1 MIINRRDAT
10 RQDLNARS
18 HSSEPQQSSC
28 LNYVD
33 LLEVFSRRYRFL
45 SILIL
50 LLIFGRSI
58 RLFDTSTVTT
68 RASTAGF
75 HSPIIYGH
83 VHIAKT
89 GGTSLNGILA
99 NKFEHVCGHKGYS
112 YDAYQDNERKK
123 QMEVEKEED
132 GENWS
137 RGRVDPV
144 VMDAIGYEDC
154 DYISHEAN
162 WQFWTERFGER
173 KFHGLK
179 MELHVPCRNRIEHLM
194 SQCNYH
200 EVGEYFNHPKQK
212 LACDA
217 KSDEELFDSVNKCFL
232 YLGRYDHELLKHFDV
247 KCFDFDKQFTGYVQ
261 HMSQVLN
268 RRRFES
274 QPYVKRETNDP
285 RNKAEECI
293 WDHPTVLE
301 KIDTYLLDT
310 VPYYQF
316 CNSCMGSENEIASGV

>member
-1 MIINRRDAT
+1 MILNRRDAA
-10 RQDLNARS
+10 RPELNSKPHNSEAN
-18 HSSEPQQSSC
+18 HSS
-28 LNYVD
+28 LRYID
-33 LLEVFSRRYRFL
+33 LIELFIRRYRFL
-45 SILIL
+45 SIFILIL
-50 LLIFGRSI
+50 TFGRLI
-58 RLFDTSTVTT
+58 RFFHADTFTT
-68 RASTAGF
+68 RVATAGF

-83 VHIAKT
+83 VHMAKT

-99 NKFEHVCGHKGYS
+99 NKLEHVCGHKGYS

-123 QMEVEKEED
+123 QMEAEKIK
-132 GENWS
+132 GGKNWS

-144 VMDAIGYEDC
+144 VMDEIGYEDC

-162 WQFWTERFGER
+162 WQFWVERFGD
-173 KFHGLK
+173 KNFHGLK

-200 EVGEYFNHPKQK
+200 EVGKYFNHPKQK

-217 KSDEELFDSVNKCFL
+217 KTDEELFDSVNKCFV

-247 KCFDFDKQFTGYVQ
+247 KCFDFENQFTGYVE
-261 HMSQVLN
+261 HMSKILH

-274 QPYVKRETNDP
+274 QPYIKRETNDP
-285 RNKAEECI
+285 RNKAQECI
-293 WDHPTVLE
+293 WNNPAVLE
-301 KIDTYLLDT
+301 KVDKYLLDT

-316 CNSCMGSENEIASGV
+316 CDSCMGSKNEIASDG